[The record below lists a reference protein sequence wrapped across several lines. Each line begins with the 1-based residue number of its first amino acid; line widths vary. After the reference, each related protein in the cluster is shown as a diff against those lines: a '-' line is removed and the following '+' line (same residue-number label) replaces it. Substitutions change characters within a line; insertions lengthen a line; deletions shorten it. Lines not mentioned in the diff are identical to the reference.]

1 MLLSVKAM
9 IQMGVISAT
18 VYVFVSRI
26 QFFFFVHAKKCVQA
40 LKLWTRTLLLACGGA
55 TIEQGSFTQSSIMT
69 AS

>member
-1 MLLSVKAM
+1 
-9 IQMGVISAT
+9 MGVISAT

-26 QFFFFVHAKKCVQA
+26 QFFFVHAKKCVQA